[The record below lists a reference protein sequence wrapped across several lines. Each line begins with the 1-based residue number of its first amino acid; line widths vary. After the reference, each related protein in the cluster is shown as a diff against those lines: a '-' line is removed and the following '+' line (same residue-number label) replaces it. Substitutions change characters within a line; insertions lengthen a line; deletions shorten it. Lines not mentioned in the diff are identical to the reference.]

1 MAKVETSKKVIMQSC
16 SWRLFA
22 TGLVLMAVC
31 IEASAVLGQM
41 ATNPKSGASSPN
53 PRSAISK
60 VQAVTQPAAAAGFSA
75 QEVQFENGT
84 TVTEFLSPNGTVFAI
99 RWAGPVLPD
108 LSYFLGKS
116 FNAFKQE
123 TDRVRKA
130 GSHGS
135 PVNMKLDSL
144 VVNSSG
150 RMKSFVGHA
159 YVPSLVPPGVNIKEI
174 LE

>member
-1 MAKVETSKKVIMQSC
+1 M
-16 SWRLFA
+16 
-22 TGLVLMAVC
+22 GLVLTAVC
-31 IEASAVLGQM
+31 AEASAVLGQM
-41 ATNPKSGASSPN
+41 AINPKAAASSPN

-60 VQAVTQPAAAAGFSA
+60 VQAVALPAVGAGFSA

-84 TVTEFLSPNGTVFAI
+84 TVTEFQSSNGTVFAI
-99 RWAGPVLPD
+99 RWSGPVLPD
-108 LSYFLGKS
+108 LSYFLGKA
-116 FNAFKQE
+116 FNTFKQE
-123 TDRVRKA
+123 NDRVRKA
-130 GSHGS
+130 GSHSS

-159 YVPSLVPPGVNIKEI
+159 YVPSLVPSGVNIKEI